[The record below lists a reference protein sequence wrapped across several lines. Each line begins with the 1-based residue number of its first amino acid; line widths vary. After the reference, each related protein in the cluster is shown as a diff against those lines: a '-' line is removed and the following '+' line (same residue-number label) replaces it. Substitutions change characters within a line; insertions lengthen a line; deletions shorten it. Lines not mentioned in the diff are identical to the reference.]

1 MLVTTQPIKML
12 ESGTKIVGE
21 LMRQTN
27 KPNITFFADPSFK
40 GLAPTFTPF

>member
-27 KPNITFFADPSFK
+27 KPNVNVFGDPSFK